1 MARNPRE
8 FLRFILDN
16 LQPLLDISSERR
28 RFPTLEDVE
37 FPFRRVLDE
46 GAHVRKRVEDMIGLG
61 VLIPAAGEWVM
72 PAYVR
77 EFLQRLQEQHTASAP
92 GLVRAIVS
100 QLQETLEG
108 LDDSIEHPDSTGNA
122 GKAERL
128 LKQACEL
135 FYDAVDRLEQTCLAI
150 ETEVT
155 KYRAARD
162 SREVKASL
170 RHLLDL
176 YEQYLVPL
184 VDVIDLN
191 GLFVTTSN
199 RLLICCD
206 RILGEVGWPSEVA
219 EQARMSHD
227 AVMWQRDRTL
237 KNTEAVRY
245 ELEPL
250 YQMAVR
256 DSQIARGINRIHTM
270 FSSSGQASA
279 AVVGLMRIEESRDAR
294 FLCNE
299 SIRNEFRRLQGY
311 IPPLPPLL
319 TPTTPSIG
327 RLPPQFR
334 ELREELHSEAF
345 VPDLMEW
352 FSEKCGREDA
362 DYVLKCLSRLYFDS
376 GRYMAALDTIKIYE
390 FELVTVEAHVWQWRR
405 SNGQ

>member
-1 MARNPRE
+1 MARNPHE
-8 FLRFILDN
+8 FLKFVLDN

-28 RFPTLEDVE
+28 RFPSIEDVE
-37 FPFRRVLDE
+37 LPFRRVLDE
-46 GAHVRKRVEDMIGLG
+46 GSHVRKRVDDMISLG

-77 EFLQRLQEQHTASAP
+77 EFLQRLQEQYTASAP
-92 GLVRAIVS
+92 GVVKAIVS

-108 LDDSIEHPDSTGNA
+108 LADGIDHRELPLSA
-122 GKAERL
+122 AKVERT

-135 FYDAVDRLEQTCLAI
+135 FYDAVDRMEQTCLAI
-150 ETEVT
+150 EAEVV

-162 SREVKASL
+162 TREVKASL
-170 RHLLDL
+170 QHLLTL
-176 YEQYLVPL
+176 YEQYLIPL

-199 RLLICCD
+199 RLLTCCE
-206 RILGEVGWPSEVA
+206 RVLGDVGWSSEVA
-219 EQARMSHD
+219 DQARVSLD
-227 AVMWQRDRTL
+227 AVLWQRHRTL

-250 YQMAVR
+250 YQMALR
-256 DSQIARGINRIHTM
+256 DSQISRGINRLHTL
-270 FSSSGQASA
+270 FSASDQALNSLLHLA
-279 AVVGLMRIEESRDAR
+279 RIEESRDAS

-311 IPPLPPLL
+311 VPPLPPLL
-319 TPTTPSIG
+319 TPATPREG
-327 RLPPQFR
+327 KLQPQFR
-334 ELREELHSEAF
+334 ELRDELQVQAF

-352 FSEKCGREDA
+352 LGERCGRADA

-376 GRYMAALDTIKIYE
+376 GRYMAALDTARTYE
-390 FELVTVEAHVWQWRR
+390 FELVTIQAHVWEWRN
-405 SNGQ
+405 SDEQ